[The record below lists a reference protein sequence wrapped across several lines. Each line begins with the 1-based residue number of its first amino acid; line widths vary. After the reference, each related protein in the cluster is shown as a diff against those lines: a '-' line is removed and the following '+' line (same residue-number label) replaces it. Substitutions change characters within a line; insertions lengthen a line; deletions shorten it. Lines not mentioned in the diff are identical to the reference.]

1 ELISIITE
9 AVSEAAISTEN
20 VEQVVLLAKKQEIR
34 DQLAIA
40 LSSGKDDEELH
51 DEYRKLMLAT
61 SLEQVLQSA
70 ADITERID
78 VRAWAELKRNR
89 TDVLKVYP
97 ESLNNK
103 LDGGAAG
110 GDHIVVFARPEA

>member
-1 ELISIITE
+1 
-9 AVSEAAISTEN
+9 
-20 VEQVVLLAKKQEIR
+20 
-34 DQLAIA
+34 
-40 LSSGKDDEELH
+40 
-51 DEYRKLMLAT
+51 T

-110 GDHIVVFARPEA
+110 GDHIVVFARPEAGKSAWVINAMGGFARQGAPGLYIGNEDRKDRIEGRIISNLSGMTKH